1 MAPLFQADRQETL
14 AARPGIAFSLTL
26 TDPAIN
32 QHPGVTWIA
41 SIPEWPWLRL
51 DFHCAYVSSAQGPS
65 LQKKK
70 PQKQVLNTR
79 YTRSKLLVG
88 GVLQDLSLLMDCTF
102 VPLCMDGGTERL
114 QERHNPAWQ
123 GMSQNVSAKQA
134 EQRTRERWEWSRKL
148 RIMDKLMNQRY
159 WK

>member
-1 MAPLFQADRQETL
+1 M
-14 AARPGIAFSLTL
+14 
-26 TDPAIN
+26 
-32 QHPGVTWIA
+32 
-41 SIPEWPWLRL
+41 
-51 DFHCAYVSSAQGPS
+51 
-65 LQKKK
+65 
-70 PQKQVLNTR
+70 
-79 YTRSKLLVG
+79 
-88 GVLQDLSLLMDCTF
+88 QDLSLLMDRTF

-159 WK
+159 WKWEQAVRPSSLTRNNENIIISADFDRNRVMQD